1 MLSLCE
7 KMRPIQESET
17 PLSIAK
23 PKEQIPLV
31 AWQSNDQQSR
41 LYHGD
46 SLQIMQT
53 ISAGSVDCIWTDPPY
68 NLSNDGIT
76 CVAGR
81 MVKVNKGEW
90 DRSRGVELDHEFNK
104 TWLAACYRLLK
115 PTGTIWVSG
124 TMHVYP
130 SVGFALQELGFRI
143 LNDIIWEKPAPPP
156 NLGCRCF
163 THATELIFWA
173 TKAKKGKD
181 KYTFNYDTMKSENG
195 GKQMKNVWRMPTP
208 NKEEKRYGKHPTQKP
223 IGLVSRCL
231 RASTNEGDL
240 VFDPFAGSATTG
252 VASLILSR
260 RFIGC
265 EMDDKYVRIAARRLS
280 SSIGTYIPAEP
291 KEICN
296 ANC

>member
-1 MLSLCE
+1 MFALESNLSSPKTHTE
-7 KMRPIQESET
+7 
-17 PLSIAK
+17 IAS
-23 PKEQIPLV
+23 V
-31 AWQSNDQQSR
+31 VWQSNDNRSR

-46 SLQIMQT
+46 SLELMAT
-53 ISAGSVDCIWTDPPY
+53 LPAESFDCIWTDPPY

-124 TMHVYP
+124 TLHVYP
-130 SVGFALQELGFRI
+130 SVGFAMQELGFRI

-163 THATELIFWA
+163 THATELILWA

-181 KYTFNYDTMKSENG
+181 RYTFNYEVMKAENG
-195 GKQMKNVWRMPTP
+195 GKQMKNVWRMPAPT
-208 NKEEKRYGKHPTQKP
+208 KDEKRYGKHPTQKP
-223 IGLVSRCL
+223 IALVARCL
-231 RASTNEGDL
+231 RACTNEDDL
-240 VFDPFAGSATTG
+240 VFDPFSGSATTG
-252 VASLILSR
+252 VASLMLKR
-260 RFIGC
+260 QFIGC
-265 EMDDKYVRIAARRLS
+265 EMDKKFVTIANRRLAAAT
-280 SSIGTYIPAEP
+280 GTYLPAEP
-291 KEICN
+291 KEHLLWSD
-296 ANC
+296 

>member
-1 MLSLCE
+1 MTVTRAPE
-7 KMRPIQESET
+7 PT
-17 PLSIAK
+17 PAI
-23 PKEQIPLV
+23 I
-31 AWQSNDQQSR
+31 WQSSDQQSK

-46 SLQIMQT
+46 SLELM
-53 ISAGSVDCIWTDPPY
+53 SSLPANSVDCIWTDPPY

-124 TMHVYP
+124 TAHVYP
-130 SVGFALQELGFRI
+130 SVGFAMQELGFRI

-181 KYTFNYDTMKSENG
+181 KYTFNYELMKAENG
-195 GKQMKNVWRMPTP
+195 GKQMKNVWRMPAP
-208 NKEEKRYGKHPTQKP
+208 SKEEKRYGKHPTQKP
-223 IGLVSRCL
+223 IALVARCL
-231 RASTNEGDL
+231 RASTNEDDV
-240 VFDPFAGSATTG
+240 VFDPFSGSATTG
-252 VASLILSR
+252 VASLVLKR

-265 EMDDKYVRIAARRLS
+265 EMDKKFVSIATRRLAGA
-280 SSIGTYIPAEP
+280 IGTFIPAEP
-291 KEICN
+291 KEN
-296 ANC
+296 LLWSD

>member
-1 MLSLCE
+1 LSSVAKAPLTAT
-7 KMRPIQESET
+7 PAWES
-17 PLSIAK
+17 
-23 PKEQIPLV
+23 
-31 AWQSNDQQSR
+31 DDGQSR
-41 LYHGD
+41 LYHAD
-46 SLQIMQT
+46 SLELM
-53 ISAGSVDCIWTDPPY
+53 AALPAESVDCIWTDPPY

-124 TMHVYP
+124 TLHVYP
-130 SVGFALQELGFRI
+130 SVSFAMQQLGYRI

-163 THATELIFWA
+163 THATELILWA
-173 TKAKKGKD
+173 TRARKGKD
-181 KYTFNYDTMKSENG
+181 KYTFNYEVMKAENT
-195 GKQMKNVWRMPTP
+195 GKQMKNVWRMAAPG
-208 NKEEKRYGKHPTQKP
+208 KDEKRHGKHPTQKP
-223 IGLVSRCL
+223 VSLVTRCL

-252 VASLILSR
+252 VAALALER

-265 EMDDKYVRIAARRLS
+265 ELEETYVRLASRRLS
-280 SSIGTYIPAEP
+280 ARKNIQPPAE
-291 KEICN
+291 
-296 ANC
+296 

>member
-1 MLSLCE
+1 M
-7 KMRPIQESET
+7 QELPAE
-17 PLSIAK
+17 
-23 PKEQIPLV
+23 
-31 AWQSNDQQSR
+31 N
-41 LYHGD
+41 
-46 SLQIMQT
+46 
-53 ISAGSVDCIWTDPPY
+53 VDCIWTDPPY

-76 CVAGR
+76 CVAGQ

-104 TWLAACYRLLK
+104 AWLAACYRLLK

-130 SVGFALQELGFRI
+130 SVAFALQELGFRI

-173 TKAKKGKD
+173 TKARKGKD
-181 KYTFNYDTMKSENG
+181 KYTFNYDVMKAENG
-195 GKQMKNVWRMPTP
+195 GKQMKNVWRMATP
-208 NKEEKRYGKHPTQKP
+208 NKDEKRFGKHPTQKP
-223 IGLVSRCL
+223 IGLVLRCL
-231 RASTNEGDL
+231 QASTNEGDL

-252 VASLILSR
+252 VASLTLSR

-265 EMDDKYVRIAARRLS
+265 EMDDKYVRIAAKRLG
-280 SSIGTYIPAEP
+280 SSIGNYLPVEP
-291 KEICN
+291 KEDLLGAIRRD
-296 ANC
+296 